1 MRHRPEAAILPLP
14 LVRVPR
20 PAAFALVA
28 LLAPFVTQ
36 AQVVRERVS
45 VEAVTVTVTARD
57 GAGRPVRDL
66 RAADL
71 SLTVDGKPVAIDT
84 FLAEPRAAAREAVLP
99 PTLPAAI
106 ESATQAP
113 AAQPPRP
120 IETAIIVDEGSAYV
134 FDRRDVYDELTKF
147 LSVPFRGA
155 RLFLVA
161 RYTLGG
167 LVLECPWTPDAQ
179 AARSAISRLRAHPSL
194 LAHPAAN
201 PLEIEMSRSR
211 FLAAVLEM
219 FTAFSDT
226 SARREFLL
234 VSDGLLLAR
243 PEDLNGNLSGS
254 QRFSRDSSRLA
265 REAFGSPAAEQER
278 QTFELWSRA
287 VSSRPSDNLTTT
299 DVVAKALER
308 DIVFIPISAV
318 AIDRGVN
325 PGADTKS
332 LGRSNP
338 ADGVL
343 SAQIGPAQGMM
354 RVAED
359 TGGEPI
365 LLPKKT
371 ASRLAEIEDR
381 ESYALTFLNPAAGDH
396 NSHRIELACRRPG
409 VRLEYRR
416 GYRIATDE
424 DRTLDHVVAAF
435 RQPAREENPLGVT
448 ATLSPALLKSGR
460 NVTRVLL
467 RYSPPRESSPAVD
480 RNVELLAVGEDAQG
494 NRTEPIRWAGQ
505 ASRLD
510 AAGTFEAALDLGVPA
525 GSFTWSLGIRDQPTG
540 LVSYLL
546 TPSRP

>member
-1 MRHRPEAAILPLP
+1 MRQRPEAAIRPLL
-14 LVRVPR
+14 LVRVLR
-20 PAAFALVA
+20 PAAFAVVA
-28 LLAPFVTQ
+28 LLAPFVTL
-36 AQVVRERVS
+36 AQVVRERVA
-45 VEAVTVTVTARD
+45 VEAITVTVTARN

-66 RAADL
+66 SAADR
-71 SLTVDGKPVAIDT
+71 T
-84 FLAEPRAAAREAVLP
+84 AAP
-99 PTLPAAI
+99 GAAG
-106 ESATQAP
+106 SATLLAAVVSGAP
-113 AAQPPRP
+113 ASAPQPPRP
-120 IETAIIVDEGSAYV
+120 VEIAIIVDEGSAYH

-147 LSVPFRGA
+147 LSTPSRGA

-179 AARSAISRLRAHPSL
+179 AARTAVSRLRANPSL
-194 LAHPAAN
+194 LVHPAAN
-201 PLEIEMSRSR
+201 PLEIEMSRGR

-243 PEDLNGNLSGS
+243 PEDLNGNLSGI
-254 QRFSRDSSRLA
+254 QRSSRDSSRLA
-265 REAFGSPAAEQER
+265 REPFGSPAAEQER

-287 VSSRPSDNLTTT
+287 VSSRLSDSLTTN
-299 DVVAKALER
+299 DVIAKALER
-308 DIVFIPISAV
+308 DIVFIPIAAV
-318 AIDRGVN
+318 AIDRGIN

-332 LGRSNP
+332 LGRSDP
-338 ADGVL
+338 AGGVL

-354 RVAED
+354 
-359 TGGEPI
+359 
-365 LLPKKT
+365 
-371 ASRLAEIEDR
+371 
-381 ESYALTFLNPAAGDH
+381 SYALTFQNPAAGNH
-396 NSHRIELACRRPG
+396 NSHTIELACRRPG

-424 DRTLDHVVAAF
+424 DRTLDRVVAAF

-448 ATLSPALLKSGR
+448 ASLSPALLKSGR

-467 RYSPPRESSPAVD
+467 RYSPPRESAPTVD

-525 GSFTWSLGIRDQPTG
+525 GSFRWSLGVRDQPTG

-546 TPSRP
+546 TLSRP

>member
-1 MRHRPEAAILPLP
+1 MLRRPEAATLPLL
-14 LVRVPR
+14 LVRVPL

-28 LLAPFVTQ
+28 LLAPLVTLG
-36 AQVVRERVS
+36 QVVRERVS

-71 SLTVDGKPVAIDT
+71 SLSVDGKPVAIDT
-84 FLAEPRAAAREAVLP
+84 FLAEPRAAAHEAVVP
-99 PTLPAAI
+99 PAPPGAV

-113 AAQPPRP
+113 VPQPPRP
-120 IETAIIVDEGSAYV
+120 IEIAIVVDEGSAYP
-134 FDRRDVYDELTKF
+134 FDRRDVYDELSKF
-147 LSVPFRGA
+147 LSVPFRGD

-167 LVLECPWTPDAQ
+167 LVLECPWTADAQ
-179 AARSAISRLRAHPSL
+179 AARAAVSRLRAHPSL
-194 LAHPAAN
+194 VTHPAAN

-211 FLAAVLEM
+211 FLAAILEM
-219 FTAFSDT
+219 FAAFSDT
-226 SARREFLL
+226 STRREFLL

-243 PEDLNGNLSGS
+243 PEDLNGSLSNS
-254 QRFSRDSSRLA
+254 QRSSRDFSRQA
-265 REAFGSPAAEQER
+265 REPSGGLAAGQER
-278 QTFELWSRA
+278 QAFELWSRA
-287 VSSRPSDNLTTT
+287 VSSRPSDSLTAT
-299 DVVAKALER
+299 DVIAKAVER
-308 DIVFIPISAV
+308 DIVFIPIAAV

-332 LGRSNP
+332 LVHSNP
-338 ADGVL
+338 TDGIL

-359 TGGEPI
+359 TGGEPV

-371 ASRLAEIEDR
+371 AARLAEIEDR

-396 NSHRIELACRRPG
+396 NSHRIAIACRRPG

-416 GYRIATDE
+416 GYRIATEE
-424 DRTLDHVVAAF
+424 DRTLDRVVAAF

-448 ATLSPALLKSGR
+448 AFLSPALSKSGR
-460 NVTRVLL
+460 NVTRVSL
-467 RYSPPRESSPAVD
+467 RYSPPRESAPAVD

-494 NRTEPIRWAGQ
+494 NRTEPIRWSGT

-525 GSFTWSLGIRDQPTG
+525 GSFTWSLGVRDQPTG